1 MPVFASRGTFVVG
14 RTIPAILTQ
23 QVLQGQT
30 VTYDA
35 SQGVFV
41 NSPGLGIG
49 PNGGGLINLANTG
62 SGVPLATVSNNLISL
77 KSLLAGAN
85 ITLTTDGN
93 TVTINSTGG
102 SGPTSGVA
110 VFYDIL
116 DYTSGT
122 TTLISLPA
130 GTIILSTEIAVLT
143 AFDGAATLTIGTDTT
158 PDLLVENSD
167 IDLSSVMSYKDD
179 VSFVLPG
186 VGNQDIKSF
195 FTANGA
201 THGQFSIFIE
211 YALQ

>member
-1 MPVFASRGTFVVG
+1 MPVFASRSVFVVG
-14 RTIPAILTQ
+14 RTAPVILSET
-23 QVLQGQT
+23 VNQGDTLVFQ
-30 VTYDA
+30 
-35 SQGVFV
+35 SSSGVFV
-41 NSPGLGIG
+41 NQPALGVG
-49 PNGGGLINLANTG
+49 TNGLINIANTG
-62 SGVPLATVSNNLISL
+62 SGMPLSSVSGNLISL

>member
-1 MPVFASRGTFVVG
+1 MPVFASRSVFVVG
-14 RTIPAILTQ
+14 RTAPVILSET
-23 QVLQGQT
+23 VNQGDTLVFQ
-30 VTYDA
+30 A
-35 SQGVFV
+35 SSGVFV
-41 NSPGLGIG
+41 NQPALGVG
-49 PNGGGLINLANTG
+49 TNGLINIANTG
-62 SGVPLATVSNNLISL
+62 SGMPLSSVSGNLISL

-130 GTIILSTEIAVLT
+130 GSIILSTEIAVLT
-143 AFDGAATLTIGTDTT
+143 AFNGMPTLTIGTDTT

-179 VSFVLPG
+179 VSFVMPG
-186 VGNQDIKSF
+186 IGNQDIKSF

-201 THGQFSIFIE
+201 TEGRFSIFIE